1 MVRGSS
7 LEVALIDL
15 ISSRESDLNDWNF
28 LEKTKELPFLVLGRL
43 RNTVGKRMMLNMN
56 LKTMMMKSS
65 YELINQM
72 FYR

>member
-43 RNTVGKRMMLNMN
+43 RNTVGKRMTLKMN

>member
-43 RNTVGKRMMLNMN
+43 RNTVGKRMTLKMN
-56 LKTMMMKSS
+56 LKTMMMKSKATS
-65 YELINQM
+65 
-72 FYR
+72 

>member
-1 MVRGSS
+1 M
-7 LEVALIDL
+7 IDL

-43 RNTVGKRMMLNMN
+43 RNTVGKRMMLKMN

-65 YELINQM
+65 YELINRM
-72 FYR
+72 FYK